1 MLASFIVRLVITDC
15 GSIRHGLMQCSIAF
29 SIATQ
34 GRRTQGARRGGNPP
48 TLRFCQFSLPMDM
61 VNPISI
67 RSGSDI
73 PRSEFS
79 DLPRALSHF
88 YFDGEI
94 SAERSTNFHILIFLH
109 HFEFL

>member
-1 MLASFIVRLVITDC
+1 
-15 GSIRHGLMQCSIAF
+15 
-29 SIATQ
+29 
-34 GRRTQGARRGGNPP
+34 
-48 TLRFCQFSLPMDM
+48 MDM

-79 DLPRALSHF
+79 DLPRALSLF

-94 SAERSTNFHILIFLH
+94 SAEQSTNFHITIFYIILRVSEGKKMRNLAIMELINL
-109 HFEFL
+109 L